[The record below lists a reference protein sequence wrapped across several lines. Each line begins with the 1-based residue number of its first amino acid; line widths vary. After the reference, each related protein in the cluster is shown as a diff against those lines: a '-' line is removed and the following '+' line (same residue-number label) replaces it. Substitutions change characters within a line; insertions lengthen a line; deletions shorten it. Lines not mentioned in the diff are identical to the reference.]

1 MGDSFNK
8 NKKLKKGKNFVGSP
22 SFLSFSFLSFF
33 SSKKKKKTHSPLPPP
48 PQTPPPLLLTKK
60 PNERESGAR
69 WSRVARRVRRPA
81 RMAQHRFLPSF
92 LSPNSRARPKHKKI
106 RLSQLCHSS
115 RCSNSANL
123 FFANRSHEWIISKH
137 LQRQSTHNCVRPIRT
152 PLHVPFCSSFKWN
165 EKFTVRFRNI
175 PIFCLFRKGVDCAK
189 ISTWGRWLSLELN
202 SRNKQSVTWPTDSHW
217 SRFVSPH
224 RRQNRARSDTPN
236 QDKRNAKLKQQTH

>member
-33 SSKKKKKTHSPLPPP
+33 SSKKKKTHSPLPPP

-123 FFANRSHEWIISKH
+123 FF
-137 LQRQSTHNCVRPIRT
+137 RQSITRVNHLKTFTKAIYAQLRSSNQN
-152 PLHVPFCSSFKWN
+152 PLTCPL
-165 EKFTVRFRNI
+165 
-175 PIFCLFRKGVDCAK
+175 LF
-189 ISTWGRWLSLELN
+189 
-202 SRNKQSVTWPTDSHW
+202 
-217 SRFVSPH
+217 FF
-224 RRQNRARSDTPN
+224 
-236 QDKRNAKLKQQTH
+236 